1 MTDEGSHRLEAGVTV
16 FALLFAGTYLAW
28 QATHGGVVSHHLLD
42 QRNLPAISNW
52 WGLAILP
59 LIGGLAAWSVQRR
72 AAANPKELTQAAAA
86 TVGALLVGAAMS
98 VSFLIDSNG
107 SAPFYILLAAL
118 VAGLLWPV
126 YRAEYIFGFFIGMS
140 YGIGLVL
147 PAVPAFIVVAISAF
161 FHLLLRPALASAI
174 HRARSG

>member
-1 MTDEGSHRLEAGVTV
+1 MTDKGSYRLEFGAIA
-16 FALLFAGTYLAW
+16 FAILFAGTYLAW

-59 LIGGLAAWSVQRR
+59 LIGGLAGWSVRRR
-72 AAANPKELTQAAAA
+72 AAANAKELAKAAAA
-86 TVGALLVGAAMS
+86 TVGALLVGVAMS
-98 VSFLIDSNG
+98 LSFLIDG
-107 SAPFYILLAAL
+107 SGNIPLYILLTAL
-118 VAGLLWPV
+118 VAGLILPV
-126 YRAEYIFGFFIGMS
+126 YRAEYVYGFFIGMS

-161 FHLLLRPALASAI
+161 FHLLLRPAVASAI